1 MSFTYINQISKKIN
15 SYLGRSISKKR
26 IDSLKCDLRFRQE
39 ECIRKKI
46 PVPFEYSGAN
56 MFIAPDETSIECI
69 AISTSKIE
77 RLARL
82 INSNSKII
90 FDVGAHSGLF
100 SRFAQHLCPESMVI
114 AFEPNEDL
122 LDTLNANQLPGTR
135 IEMCA
140 VGSRSGELE
149 LFVSP
154 ASTQSTSALR
164 QVVEPFVRN
173 GGLCRRS
180 VPLITIDEYCMRNE
194 IAHVDVLKIDVQG
207 YEREVLGGAIKILP
221 SVDLL
226 LLEASF
232 LDYESIKV
240 IQELKHSFTFGYA
253 INDVYLG
260 ADIALSKKRIIDANK
275 YVVQLW

>member
-1 MSFTYINQISKKIN
+1 MNSFSKKIR
-15 SYLGRSISKKR
+15 SYLCKIFSKKR
-26 IDSLKCDLRFRQE
+26 FDSLDCDLRFKQE

-46 PVPFEYSGAN
+46 PVPFEYSGAK

-69 AISTSKIE
+69 AMSTSKIE

-82 INSNSKII
+82 INPNSKII
-90 FDVGAHSGLF
+90 FDIGAHSGLF
-100 SRFAQHLCPESMVI
+100 SRFAQYSCPKSIVI

-122 LDTLNANQLPGTR
+122 LGTLNANQLPGTH
-135 IEMCA
+135 IEICA

-154 ASTQSTSALR
+154 ASTQSSSALR

-180 VPLITIDEYCMRNE
+180 VPLITIDEYCMSNA
-194 IAHVDVLKIDVQG
+194 ITHVDVLKIDVQG
-207 YEREVLGGAIKILP
+207 YEREVLVGAIKILP

-232 LDYESIKV
+232 LDFESVKI

-260 ADIALSKKRIIDANK
+260 ADIALSKKRITDPNK
-275 YVVQLW
+275 YVMQLW